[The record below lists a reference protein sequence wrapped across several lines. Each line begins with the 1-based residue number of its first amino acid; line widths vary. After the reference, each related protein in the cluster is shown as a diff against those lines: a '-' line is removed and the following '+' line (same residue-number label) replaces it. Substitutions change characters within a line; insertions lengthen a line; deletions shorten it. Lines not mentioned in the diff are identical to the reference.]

1 MESVFFVC
9 LSFLESVIYN
19 NLASLLCRFKGAKL
33 QKNPFRME
41 VVFRKNTYNG
51 PLVVETPGKY
61 DLYTFDGSQSHEEWR
76 WHPEVLANGQG
87 FLYADS
93 IPGMANRT
101 LSLTGTLVPSNDALS
116 FDLAYTNTPFGAW
129 NLVGNPFACNVTS
142 SIDNFYVIDGTEL
155 VPASGIVAPLQGIFV
170 MSTDSGQSVT
180 FTIGTSSKAVPTL
193 NISLSKADSRDGRIM
208 DLVRIR
214 FDESEDLEK
223 LQVNPSHTKTYIP
236 QNGKDYAVV
245 NVGRDGV
252 HPVSTMPINFKATED
267 GQYTLTVDTEE
278 VSFGHLHLIDKNM
291 EVDVDLLTNPSY
303 TFTAKTTDDERRFKL
318 VFSICEAA
326 EGNDVKTK
334 K

>member
-1 MESVFFVC
+1 M
-9 LSFLESVIYN
+9 
-19 NLASLLCRFKGAKL
+19 
-33 QKNPFRME
+33 
-41 VVFRKNTYNG
+41 
-51 PLVVETPGKY
+51 
-61 DLYTFDGSQSHEEWR
+61 
-76 WHPEVLANGQG
+76 
-87 FLYADS
+87 
-93 IPGMANRT
+93 
-101 LSLTGTLVPSNDALS
+101 
-116 FDLAYTNTPFGAW
+116 
-129 NLVGNPFACNVTS
+129 
-142 SIDNFYVIDGTEL
+142 
-155 VPASGIVAPLQGIFV
+155 APLQGIFV
-170 MSTDSGQSVT
+170 MSTNSGQSVT
-180 FTIGTSSKAVPTL
+180 FTPGTSSKTAHAL
-193 NISLSKADSRDGRIM
+193 NIRLAKADSRDGRIM

-223 LQVNPSHTKTYIP
+223 LQVNPSHTKIYIP

-252 HPVSTMPINFKATED
+252 HTVSTMPINFKATED

-278 VSFGHLHLIDKNM
+278 VSFGLLHLIDKNM